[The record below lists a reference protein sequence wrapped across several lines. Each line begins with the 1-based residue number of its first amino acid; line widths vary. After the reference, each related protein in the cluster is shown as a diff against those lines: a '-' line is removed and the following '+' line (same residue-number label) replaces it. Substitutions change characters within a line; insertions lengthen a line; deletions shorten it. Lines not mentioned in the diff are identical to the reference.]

1 VDDAR
6 IEDFGR
12 PAVSARALPAVGSAP
27 SAGSFKVLE
36 NGMPRFL
43 RRLAEGWFEE
53 TYVVAHRIWRDG
65 NVRLGH

>member
-12 PAVSARALPAVGSAP
+12 PAVSARALPAAGSAP
-27 SAGSFKVLE
+27 SVGSFKVLE

-53 TYVVAHRIWRDG
+53 T
-65 NVRLGH
+65 

>member
-27 SAGSFKVLE
+27 LSSFVQDE

-53 TYVVAHRIWRDG
+53 TYVVARRIWRDG